1 MKHRALHSV
10 AHNFATS
17 LAGGLSFVVPHHVLS
32 TNVYA
37 EAAANPDGTLEI
49 DFLNGTAKGAYP
61 GGEVEFAAPLFKLAF
76 PAFCAKHGV
85 EIADFHAFKV
95 QFIAETDGNRFVI
108 RVEDR
113 QGRQSTREYL
123 GTIGKGA
130 KAVDSLGR
138 LRPKHP

>member
-1 MKHRALHSV
+1 MKHLTLHSV

-37 EAAANPDGTLEI
+37 EAAATPDGTVEI
-49 DFLNGTAKGAYP
+49 DFLNGTTKGAYP
-61 GGEVEFAAPLFKLAF
+61 GGEVECAAPLFKLAF

-85 EIADFHAFKV
+85 ESADFCTFKV
-95 QFIAETDGNRFVI
+95 QFIAETGGNRFVI
-108 RVEDR
+108 SIADR
-113 QGRQSTREYL
+113 QDKQSSREYL